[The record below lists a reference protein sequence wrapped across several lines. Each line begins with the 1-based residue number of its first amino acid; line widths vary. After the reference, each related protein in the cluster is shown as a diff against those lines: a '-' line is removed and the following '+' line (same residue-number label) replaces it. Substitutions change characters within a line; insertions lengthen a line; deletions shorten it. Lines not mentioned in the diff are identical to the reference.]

1 MTDYDYEV
9 AIPSRA
15 RAETIERCTL
25 PTVLKRGVPA
35 ERVTVWVTEGEV
47 ADYAPLEARWGV
59 RVRDHGAPPGVRNA
73 RNAMVRQYPV
83 GTRLVQMDDD
93 LRDVRFRIDSKTLAP
108 VTDVDGLIRA
118 AFAMTDREAVNM
130 WGIYPVENPYFMKER
145 TFLGLCYIIAS
156 FYGFTVTGDDQEL
169 VVTDDKED
177 YERSVR
183 YFIRD
188 GAVARMENV
197 TVKSNYYTEPGGLQ
211 TYRTP
216 ETIAHGAR
224 TLVSMYPDLCTYTVN
239 KSRGTAEVRLKRL
252 RGASVPPVV
261 AR

>member
-1 MTDYDYEV
+1 MTYHV

-15 RAETIERCTL
+15 RADTLARCTL
-25 PTVLKRGVPA
+25 PTVLLRGVPA
-35 ERVTVWVTEGEV
+35 DRVTVWVTAAEV
-47 ADYAPLEARWGV
+47 DDYKPLEEEWGIA
-59 RVRDHGAPPGVRNA
+59 VRDHGAPPGVRNA

-93 LRDVRFRIDSKTLAP
+93 LRDVKYRVDSKTLEQ
-108 VTDVDGLIRA
+108 VTDVDALIQG
-118 AFAMTDREAVNM
+118 AFEMTVQQGVNM
-130 WGIYPVENPYFMKER
+130 WGIYPVENPYFMKPR
-145 TFLGLCYIIAS
+145 TFLGLSYIIAS
-156 FYGFTVTGDDQEL
+156 FYGFTVTGESEEL

-216 ETIAHGAR
+216 ETIEKGAR
-224 TLVSMYPDLCTYTVN
+224 DLVAMYPDLCTYTVN
-239 KSRGTAEVRLKRL
+239 KSRGTAEVRLKRM
-252 RGASVPPVV
+252 RGADAPPVAV
-261 AR
+261 S